1 MNLINDI
8 LIKAGVI
15 TEISKGGIVHT
26 EWFKDITFA
35 TFISTYIIP
44 LLFFIAFAFFL
55 KSRYNKKR
63 QRDEIT
69 LRPFLNLTPDM
80 EPV

>member
-1 MNLINDI
+1 MNLINDM

-26 EWFKDITFA
+26 EWFKDITVTGFVC
-35 TFISTYIIP
+35 TYIIP
-44 LLFFIAFAFFL
+44 LLFFIAFSFFL

-69 LRPFLNLTPDM
+69 LRPFLNLD
-80 EPV
+80 PVRPV